1 MSSISSQ
8 DKKVL
13 LFSLIA
19 GAGANGTLAGLTL
32 EQVAFSFFPVIVCG
46 LAFYC
51 MLSEYQS
58 RALEGDIPLLT
69 AASFLVGALG
79 YTVFIRVSFPEIG
92 SNFIPLMICMGI
104 VFYMFHKVGLFNSS
118 K

>member
-1 MSSISSQ
+1 MANITSQ

-13 LFSLIA
+13 MFSLIA

-32 EQVAFSFFPVIVCG
+32 EQVAFSIFPLIACG

-51 MLSEYQS
+51 MLDEYQS
-58 RALEGDIPLLT
+58 RAIDGDTPLLT

-79 YTVFIRVSFPEIG
+79 YSVFIRVSFPEIG
-92 SNFIPLMICMGI
+92 SNFFPLMICMAI
-104 VFYMFHKVGLFNSS
+104 IFYMFYKIGLFSR
-118 K
+118 